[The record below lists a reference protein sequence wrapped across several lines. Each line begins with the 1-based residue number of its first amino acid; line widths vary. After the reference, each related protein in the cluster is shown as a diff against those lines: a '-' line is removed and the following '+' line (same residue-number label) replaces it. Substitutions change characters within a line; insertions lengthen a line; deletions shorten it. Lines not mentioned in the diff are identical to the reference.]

1 MSLAN
6 MLTDKCNIY
15 HLTEGIS
22 SPGYGL
28 PGETQFTYSD
38 QPDVIDVPCKFT
50 EKSQSI
56 TQGEPGAEI
65 VHSFAVSFL
74 INTDIRLNDKVIFE
88 GAEYKAQIPRKVK
101 HHHIEVIV
109 TRKGSL

>member
-1 MSLAN
+1 MSFAKLLA
-6 MLTDKCNIY
+6 DKCNIY
-15 HLTEGIS
+15 HLNESTS

-28 PGETQFTYSD
+28 PGDTQFTYND

-50 EKSQSI
+50 EKNQSI

-65 VHSFAVSFL
+65 IHSFAVSFL
-74 INTDIRLNDKVIFE
+74 TSADIRLNDKVIFE

-101 HHHIEVIV
+101 NHHIEVTV

>member
-1 MSLAN
+1 MSFARL
-6 MLTDKCNIY
+6 LTDKCSIH
-15 HLTEGIS
+15 HLNESTS

-28 PGETQFTYSD
+28 PGDTQFTYND

-74 INTDIRLNDKVIFE
+74 ISTDIRLNDKVIFE

-101 HHHIEVIV
+101 NHHIEVTV